1 MNECKEVLV
10 GGIVCMQSMEYLFIP
25 EESANAKKERKN
37 HEEEFY
43 NDMKALLDVRNSI
56 SLVLTFI

>member
-25 EESANAKKERKN
+25 EESANSKKERKN

-43 NDMKALLDVRNSI
+43 SDMKALLDVRNSI
-56 SLVLTFI
+56 SLILTFT

>member
-10 GGIVCMQSMEYLFIP
+10 GGIVCMQSMEYLFIS